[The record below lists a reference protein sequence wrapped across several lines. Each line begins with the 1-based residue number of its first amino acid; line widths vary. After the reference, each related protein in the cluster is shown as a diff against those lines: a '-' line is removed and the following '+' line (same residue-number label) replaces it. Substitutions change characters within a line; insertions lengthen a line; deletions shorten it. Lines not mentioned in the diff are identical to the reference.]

1 MQTASQIKQQEMQI
15 QFEYDMQLKEAELK
29 AMSEKEALIENRK
42 DQRIKIEGNQQ
53 SQMIDQ
59 RNNDLMPID
68 FEQQGTM

>member
-42 DQRIKIEGNQQ
+42 DQRIKMEGTQQ